1 MGLRIAVSESKA
13 FRMTDQEVA
22 ELVRE
27 SEGLEK
33 KESKKALWLVISLAG
48 LVLISMALAV
58 VVSPLWLTPPM
69 TIAGAIVY
77 LNRGA
82 LFSKENE

>member
-1 MGLRIAVSESKA
+1 MAKA
-13 FRMTDQEVA
+13 FHMTKQEVA

-33 KESKKALWLVISLAG
+33 KESKKALWLVISLAV
-48 LVLISMALAV
+48 LVLIGMALAV
-58 VVSPLWLTPPM
+58 VASPVWMIHPM
-69 TIAGAIVY
+69 AIACAIVY

-82 LFSKENE
+82 LFS